1 MKIEM
6 SLPMMAKLI
15 DQGVLTPSDV
25 RCLDEA
31 SKLELKKLCLDSCK
45 PNECALCDAQDY
57 CAHNLSQPRKTP
69 FDSVE
74 HIVSFELS

>member
-15 DQGVLTPSDV
+15 NQGVITPSEV

-31 SKLELKKLCLDSCK
+31 SKLELKKLCLDLCK
-45 PNECALCDAQDY
+45 PNQCAFCDAQDY
-57 CAHNLSQPRKTP
+57 CAKSHRKSSL
-69 FDSVE
+69 DSVE
-74 HIVSFELS
+74 QIVNFDLN